1 MNVGNIDKVIR
12 IIAGVALGILAY
24 MGTLGVWAWVV
35 GAILLVTGIVGFCPA
50 YKLLG
55 MSTTAKEGNKTG
67 HSTA

>member
-12 IIAGVALGILAY
+12 IVAGVALGILAY

-35 GAILLVTGIVGFCPA
+35 AGILLVTGIIGFCPA

-55 MSTTAKEGNKTG
+55 INTTAKGNKSG